1 MENTNRTRLLSNVEK
16 LTTNPDQ
23 LSPADMVQILR
34 DLGDAYSEYCNR
46 KITFFVVCANVPGNK
61 EQMEN
66 FEKTLTGT
74 NHEHTA

>member
-1 MENTNRTRLLSNVEK
+1 MTNTNRTRLLSNVEK
-16 LTTNPDQ
+16 LTTKPDQ
-23 LSPADMVQILR
+23 INSEEMVQILQ
-34 DLGDAYSEYCNR
+34 DLSEAYSEYCNR
-46 KITFFVVCANVPGNK
+46 KIMFFPVCANVPGNK

>member
-23 LSPADMVQILR
+23 LSPADMVQILQ
-34 DLGDAYSEYCNR
+34 DLSEAYSEYCDR
-46 KITFFVVCANVPGNK
+46 KIMFFPVCANVPGNK